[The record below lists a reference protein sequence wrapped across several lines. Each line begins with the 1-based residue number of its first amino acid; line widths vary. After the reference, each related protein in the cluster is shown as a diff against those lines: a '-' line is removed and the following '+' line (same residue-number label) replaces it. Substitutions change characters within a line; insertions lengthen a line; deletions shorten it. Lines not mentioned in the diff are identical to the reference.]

1 MMDKQDM
8 SDQLTDK
15 LKLERPPIAIAF
27 VQEKPDGVKAFEGQ
41 VPSACTF
48 WPQAEHET
56 FYATAEQHF
65 NCPVGAMT
73 MGFELPD
80 SVRDGLMGLVQR
92 MCADDY
98 LSESEPGSIPTVGT
112 EKGGIVY
119 GPLAD
124 FPVEPDAVLM
134 WLSPEQAMLYNE
146 AAGSATWSAEMAS
159 NVFGRPT
166 CAALPAAINQS
177 RPTMSLGCIG
187 MRTFTGA
194 PADAMVGAVPA
205 SKTEEFVRALDRA
218 AASNK
223 VMQEFYEDRKA
234 QFV

>member
-1 MMDKQDM
+1 MEKQALADK
-8 SDQLTDK
+8 LTDK
-15 LKLERPPIAIAF
+15 LKLQRPPIGIAF
-27 VQEKPDGVKAFEGQ
+27 VQEQPNGVKPFKGQ

-48 WPQAEHET
+48 WPKAEHET

-80 SVRDGLMGLVQR
+80 SVREGLMGLVQQ
-92 MCADDY
+92 MCADNY
-98 LSESEPGSIPTVGT
+98 LSESEPASIPTVAKK
-112 EKGGIVY
+112 KGGIVY
-119 GPLAD
+119 GRLAD
-124 FPVEPDAVLM
+124 FPGEPDVVLM

-146 AAGSATWSAEMAS
+146 AGGSATWSAEMAS
-159 NVFGRPT
+159 NLFGRPT

-205 SKTEEFVRALDRA
+205 SKIEEFARALDRTI
-218 AASNK
+218 ASNK
-223 VMQEFYEDRKA
+223 VMQEFYEGHKA